1 MNTVKADIMDKILD
15 KLADWKSTGVKIK
28 NMDEINAYIEQT
40 HKKSEFERVQ
50 MNKDKTG
57 ICIDGLKGIN
67 PITNKEIPIFVADY
81 VMMGYGTGAI
91 MAVPAHD
98 TRDYEF
104 AKKFGCDIIPVIE
117 GGDIEK
123 EAYTDTEVGTM
134 INSGILNGLSVA
146 EAKKTIIAHLR
157 AMEDIGILNSSYKKI
172 LRGRP
177 RKYYDLQNEVNI
189 HITIN
194 RNNFDVQFTDDML
207 NTLQLPSGDE
217 WSKLLDIEK
226 RIDDGQLEAIDEL
239 RNQIRLYGNLLERA
253 EYILERTMKNR

>member
-1 MNTVKADIMDKILD
+1 MSNT
-15 KLADWKSTGVKIK
+15 
-28 NMDEINAYIEQT
+28 N
-40 HKKSEFERVQ
+40 
-50 MNKDKTG
+50 
-57 ICIDGLKGIN
+57 
-67 PITNKEIPIFVADY
+67 
-81 VMMGYGTGAI
+81 
-91 MAVPAHD
+91 
-98 TRDYEF
+98 
-104 AKKFGCDIIPVIE
+104 
-117 GGDIEK
+117 DIEK
-123 EAYTDTEVGTM
+123 NENPRRNVNMPKGHIELRTDYNTPTDDIDVEDILDVMGCKTRRDI
-134 INSGILNGLSVA
+134 INLLREEPMFVSEISNELDIGQKA
-146 EAKKTIIAHLR
+146 IIAHLR

-239 RNQIRLYGNLLERA
+239 KNQIRLYGNLLERA
-253 EYILERTMKNR
+253 EYILERTLKNR

>member
-1 MNTVKADIMDKILD
+1 MSNT
-15 KLADWKSTGVKIK
+15 
-28 NMDEINAYIEQT
+28 N
-40 HKKSEFERVQ
+40 
-50 MNKDKTG
+50 
-57 ICIDGLKGIN
+57 
-67 PITNKEIPIFVADY
+67 
-81 VMMGYGTGAI
+81 
-91 MAVPAHD
+91 
-98 TRDYEF
+98 
-104 AKKFGCDIIPVIE
+104 
-117 GGDIEK
+117 DIEK
-123 EAYTDTEVGTM
+123 NEKSHKNVNSTAGHIELRGGYNDTVDDIDVEDILDVMGCKTRRDI
-134 INSGILNGLSVA
+134 INLLREEPMFVSEISNELDIGQKA
-146 EAKKTIIAHLR
+146 IIAHLR

-194 RNNFDVQFTDDML
+194 RNNFDVKFTDDML

-239 RNQIRLYGNLLERA
+239 KNQIRLYDNLLERA

>member
-1 MNTVKADIMDKILD
+1 MTNT
-15 KLADWKSTGVKIK
+15 
-28 NMDEINAYIEQT
+28 N
-40 HKKSEFERVQ
+40 
-50 MNKDKTG
+50 
-57 ICIDGLKGIN
+57 
-67 PITNKEIPIFVADY
+67 
-81 VMMGYGTGAI
+81 
-91 MAVPAHD
+91 
-98 TRDYEF
+98 
-104 AKKFGCDIIPVIE
+104 
-117 GGDIEK
+117 DIEK
-123 EAYTDTEVGTM
+123 KERPRRNVNKPQGHIELRTNYNGPSDDIDVEDILDVMGCKTRRDI
-134 INSGILNGLSVA
+134 INLLREEPMFVSEISNELDIGQKA
-146 EAKKTIIAHLR
+146 IIAHLR

>member
-1 MNTVKADIMDKILD
+1 MTNT
-15 KLADWKSTGVKIK
+15 
-28 NMDEINAYIEQT
+28 N
-40 HKKSEFERVQ
+40 
-50 MNKDKTG
+50 
-57 ICIDGLKGIN
+57 
-67 PITNKEIPIFVADY
+67 
-81 VMMGYGTGAI
+81 
-91 MAVPAHD
+91 
-98 TRDYEF
+98 
-104 AKKFGCDIIPVIE
+104 
-117 GGDIEK
+117 DIEK
-123 EAYTDTEVGTM
+123 NEKARRDVNTPRGHIELRTDYNDQSDDIDVEDILDVMGCKTRRDI
-134 INSGILNGLSVA
+134 INLLREEPMFVSEISNELDIGQKA
-146 EAKKTIIAHLR
+146 IIAHLR

-194 RNNFDVQFTDDML
+194 KNNFNVQFTDDML

-253 EYILERTMKNR
+253 EYILERTMKTR

>member
-1 MNTVKADIMDKILD
+1 MTNTNNIEKNEKPRKNVNLSKGHIELRTNYNDCADDIDVEDILD
-15 KLADWKSTGVKIK
+15 V
-28 NMDEINAYIEQT
+28 MCC
-40 HKKSEFERVQ
+40 
-50 MNKDKTG
+50 KT
-57 ICIDGLKGIN
+57 
-67 PITNKEIPIFVADY
+67 
-81 VMMGYGTGAI
+81 
-91 MAVPAHD
+91 
-98 TRDYEF
+98 RR
-104 AKKFGCDIIPVIE
+104 DIINLLREEPMFVSEISNE
-117 GGDIEK
+117 LDIGQK
-123 EAYTDTEVGTM
+123 A
-134 INSGILNGLSVA
+134 
-146 EAKKTIIAHLR
+146 IIAHLR

-239 RNQIRLYGNLLERA
+239 KNQIRLYGNLKERA

>member
-1 MNTVKADIMDKILD
+1 MTNT
-15 KLADWKSTGVKIK
+15 
-28 NMDEINAYIEQT
+28 N
-40 HKKSEFERVQ
+40 
-50 MNKDKTG
+50 
-57 ICIDGLKGIN
+57 
-67 PITNKEIPIFVADY
+67 
-81 VMMGYGTGAI
+81 
-91 MAVPAHD
+91 
-98 TRDYEF
+98 
-104 AKKFGCDIIPVIE
+104 
-117 GGDIEK
+117 DIEK
-123 EAYTDTEVGTM
+123 NERPRRNANQPQGHIELRTNYNGPSDDIDVEDILDVMGCKTRRDI
-134 INSGILNGLSVA
+134 INLLREEPMFVSEISNELDIGQKA
-146 EAKKTIIAHLR
+146 IIAHLR

>member
-1 MNTVKADIMDKILD
+1 MN
-15 KLADWKSTGVKIK
+15 
-28 NMDEINAYIEQT
+28 N
-40 HKKSEFERVQ
+40 
-50 MNKDKTG
+50 
-57 ICIDGLKGIN
+57 
-67 PITNKEIPIFVADY
+67 TN
-81 VMMGYGTGAI
+81 
-91 MAVPAHD
+91 
-98 TRDYEF
+98 
-104 AKKFGCDIIPVIE
+104 
-117 GGDIEK
+117 DIEK
-123 EAYTDTEVGTM
+123 NKKPSRDVNMPKGHIELRTDYNTPADDIDVEDILDVMGCKTRRDI
-134 INSGILNGLSVA
+134 INLLREEPMFVSEISNELDIGQKA
-146 EAKKTIIAHLR
+146 IIAHLR

-239 RNQIRLYGNLLERA
+239 KNQIRLYGNLLERA
-253 EYILERTMKNR
+253 EYILERTLKQR

>member
-1 MNTVKADIMDKILD
+1 MT
-15 KLADWKSTGVKIK
+15 ST
-28 NMDEINAYIEQT
+28 N
-40 HKKSEFERVQ
+40 
-50 MNKDKTG
+50 
-57 ICIDGLKGIN
+57 
-67 PITNKEIPIFVADY
+67 
-81 VMMGYGTGAI
+81 
-91 MAVPAHD
+91 
-98 TRDYEF
+98 
-104 AKKFGCDIIPVIE
+104 
-117 GGDIEK
+117 DIEK
-123 EAYTDTEVGTM
+123 NQKSRRNVNSPAGHIEIRGNYNNQADDIDVEDILDVMGCKTRRDI
-134 INSGILNGLSVA
+134 INLLREEPMFVSEISNELDIGQKA
-146 EAKKTIIAHLR
+146 IIAHLR

-239 RNQIRLYGNLLERA
+239 KNQISLYGNLLERA
-253 EYILERTMKNR
+253 EYILERTMRNR

>member
-1 MNTVKADIMDKILD
+1 MTNTNNIEKNEKPRKNVNLSKGHIELRTNYNDCADDIDVEDILD
-15 KLADWKSTGVKIK
+15 VMGC
-28 NMDEINAYIEQT
+28 
-40 HKKSEFERVQ
+40 
-50 MNKDKTG
+50 KT
-57 ICIDGLKGIN
+57 
-67 PITNKEIPIFVADY
+67 
-81 VMMGYGTGAI
+81 
-91 MAVPAHD
+91 
-98 TRDYEF
+98 RR
-104 AKKFGCDIIPVIE
+104 DIINLLREEPMFVSEISNE
-117 GGDIEK
+117 LDIGQK
-123 EAYTDTEVGTM
+123 A
-134 INSGILNGLSVA
+134 
-146 EAKKTIIAHLR
+146 IIAHLR

-239 RNQIRLYGNLLERA
+239 KNQIRLYGNLKESA
-253 EYILERTMKNR
+253 EYIIERTMKNI

>member
-1 MNTVKADIMDKILD
+1 MANT
-15 KLADWKSTGVKIK
+15 
-28 NMDEINAYIEQT
+28 N
-40 HKKSEFERVQ
+40 
-50 MNKDKTG
+50 
-57 ICIDGLKGIN
+57 
-67 PITNKEIPIFVADY
+67 
-81 VMMGYGTGAI
+81 
-91 MAVPAHD
+91 
-98 TRDYEF
+98 
-104 AKKFGCDIIPVIE
+104 
-117 GGDIEK
+117 DIEK
-123 EAYTDTEVGTM
+123 NEKPRRNASSPQGHIELRTNYNAPADDIDVEDILDVMGCKTRRDI
-134 INSGILNGLSVA
+134 INLLREEPMFVSEISNELDIGQKA
-146 EAKKTIIAHLR
+146 IIAHLR

-239 RNQIRLYGNLLERA
+239 RNQIRLYGNLLDRA
-253 EYILERTMKNR
+253 EYILERTMRSR